1 MSRVNRAN
9 AQLQAQVM
17 RDLIG
22 LSCDVGLSGKLRLA
36 AAELTG
42 TGSLQSTMV
51 VLQEPGV
58 AELAAQI
65 GQGARLESAL
75 AMSNQAAALTEVT
88 TQLLAGI
95 DDHLG
100 RLQQTAVASVAERV
114 LQDQGYT
121 VQVEPGEVASG
132 VEAHPGDETLVLAV
146 MGHGEL
152 LVDQLGA
159 DDCAGNMAAFMTG
172 MEKAGAPLTHV
183 AEVEHDPNEAPLIV
197 QAAAAGEGSL
207 AAGIARHA
215 TRGLGVKSGRTSTRR
230 GTGIHTAAR
239 LGEVA

>member
-22 LSCDVGLSGKLRLA
+22 LSCDVGLSGKLQLA

-42 TGSLQSTMV
+42 TGSLQSTMA

-65 GQGARLESAL
+65 GQGGRLESAL
-75 AMSNQAAALTEVT
+75 TMTNQTATLTEVSAQVLSEVSA
-88 TQLLAGI
+88 QLLTDM

-100 RLQQTAVASVAERV
+100 RLQQTAVASLAERV

-121 VQVEPGEVASG
+121 VQVEAGEAASG
-132 VEAHPGDETLVLAV
+132 VEAHRGDETLVLAV
-146 MGHGEL
+146 SVRRSPRMGVVPIGTA
-152 LVDQLGA
+152 V
-159 DDCAGNMAAFMTG
+159 
-172 MEKAGAPLTHV
+172 V
-183 AEVEHDPNEAPLIV
+183 AI
-197 QAAAAGEGSL
+197 S
-207 AAGIARHA
+207 
-215 TRGLGVKSGRTSTRR
+215 
-230 GTGIHTAAR
+230 
-239 LGEVA
+239 

>member
-1 MSRVNRAN
+1 MSRINRAN

-17 RDLIG
+17 KDLIG
-22 LSCDVGLSGKLRLA
+22 LSCDIGLSSKLQLA
-36 AAELTG
+36 AAELTA
-42 TGSLQSTMV
+42 TGSLQSTMA
-51 VLQEPGV
+51 VLQESGV
-58 AELAAQI
+58 AALAEQI

-75 AMSNQAAALTEVT
+75 AATNPTASLIDVTAELLTDM
-88 TQLLAGI
+88 
-95 DDHLG
+95 DDRLG
-100 RLQQTAVASVAERV
+100 RLEQNAVVSIAERV

-121 VQVEPGEVASG
+121 IQVEAGEVASG
-132 VEAHPGDETLVLAV
+132 VEAHRGDETLVLAV

-159 DDCAGNMAAFMTG
+159 GDCAGNLAAFMSG

-183 AEVEHDPNEAPLIV
+183 AELEHDPNEAPLIAE
-197 QAAAAGEGSL
+197 AAAAGEGNL

-215 TRGLGVKSGRTSTRR
+215 TRGLVAGSGRTSTKRATETR
-230 GTGIHTAAR
+230 TAAR